1 MIPTRKILGLLLFG
15 ALSIGIARAQSTLT
29 FNPCYGKEQL
39 QLSDSAYQ
47 SNDKDSISISLFRF
61 YVSGIELWNDGKRV
75 WEEKNYHL
83 INVADTSTLQ
93 ISLSNTYTINY
104 NKIKFNLGID
114 STTNVSGAMGG
125 DLDPMKGMYWAWQS
139 GYINVK
145 LEGNSPLCKTRNNG
159 FEFHLGGYHSP
170 FNALQTIELPI
181 KSKDKIEVY
190 VDLKQLLKS
199 IDLSKTNQLLSPSKE
214 AVQLSEK
221 LSKVFE
227 IR

>member
-1 MIPTRKILGLLLFG
+1 MTTRKILGLLFFWT
-15 ALSIGIARAQSTLT
+15 LSMGMARAQSLLT
-29 FNPCYGKEQL
+29 FHPYYGKAPL
-39 QLSDSAYQ
+39 QLSDSAFQ
-47 SNDKDSISISLFRF
+47 SNDKDSITISLFRF
-61 YVSGIELWNDGKRV
+61 YISGIELWNDGKRV

-83 INVADTSTLQ
+83 INTADTSTLQ
-93 ISLSNTYTINY
+93 ISLSNSYTINC
-104 NKIKFNLGID
+104 NKIKLNLGID

-145 LEGNSPLCKTRNNG
+145 LEGASPLCRTRNNG
-159 FEFHLGGYHSP
+159 FEFHLGGYHVP

-181 KSKDKIEVY
+181 KSSDKIEVFI
-190 VDLKQLLKS
+190 DLKQLLTN
-199 IDLSKTNQLLSPSKE
+199 IDLSKTNQLMSPSKE
-214 AVQLSEK
+214 AVELSGK

>member
-1 MIPTRKILGLLLFG
+1 MIPTRKTLWMLLFG
-15 ALSIGIARAQSTLT
+15 MIITGKAQAQSTLT
-29 FNPCYGKEQL
+29 FYPCYGKDPL
-39 QLSDSAYQ
+39 QLADSAYQ
-47 SNDKDSISISLFRF
+47 SNDKDSITINLCRF

-83 INVADTSTLQ
+83 INAADTSTNK
-93 ISLSNTYTINY
+93 ISLSNTYNLNY

-114 STTNVSGAMGG
+114 SATNVSGAMGG

-145 LEGNSPLCKTRNNG
+145 LEGSSPMCRTRNNG
-159 FEFHLGGYHSP
+159 FEFHLGGYHAP
-170 FNALQTIELPI
+170 FNALQSIELPI
-181 KSKDKIEVY
+181 KSRDKIEVFI
-190 VDLKQLLKS
+190 DLKKLLNS
-199 IDLSKTNQLLSPSKE
+199 IDLSKTNQLMSPSKE
-214 AVQLSEK
+214 AVELSGK

>member
-1 MIPTRKILGLLLFG
+1 MIPTRKHLYLLLFG
-15 ALSIGIARAQSTLT
+15 LICTGLVQAQGTLS
-29 FNPCYGKEQL
+29 FHPCYGKDFL
-39 QLSDSAYQ
+39 QLTDSGYQ
-47 SNDKDSISISLFRF
+47 SKDKDSITISLFRF

-83 INVADTSTLQ
+83 INASDTSTFK
-93 ISLSNTYTINY
+93 ISLSNIYTINY
-104 NKIKFNLGID
+104 NKIIFNLGID

-145 LEGNSPLCKTRNNG
+145 LEGTSPLCKTRNNG
-159 FEFHLGGYHSP
+159 FEFHLGGYHTP
-170 FNALQTIELPI
+170 VNALQTIELPL
-181 KSKDKIEVY
+181 KSSDKIEVFI
-190 VDLKQLLKS
+190 DLKQLLTN
-199 IDLSKTNQLLSPSKE
+199 IDLSKTNQLMSPSKE
-214 AVQLSEK
+214 AVELSRK